1 MDRPLTPAEAKR
13 YRLGVTIIIVVT
25 VLGLFP
31 VVFVPDRFEY
41 LIVWGGVFTMEMA
54 TFANIWA
61 RRAGKITRKQGH
73 IINIVVAYLVIGG
86 AALIAAIWR
95 KPS

>member
-1 MDRPLTPAEAKR
+1 
-13 YRLGVTIIIVVT
+13 
-25 VLGLFP
+25 
-31 VVFVPDRFEY
+31 
-41 LIVWGGVFTMEMA
+41 IVWGGVFTMEMA

-95 KPS
+95 KPG